1 MMWIDGNSR
10 RGTMKKVCEEKSR
23 IFHPYQV
30 WHWPKYTSAKVL
42 AKNWIFLFYQI
53 WPTKTWDINFK
64 ELKPSCYRWTG
75 SYGCNPIPFWLVPRP
90 AATPIQCHFWILILV
105 YTVHNLLHAKFRPI
119 DFMISPLTWSPIFW
133 WELNQTLQL
142 CWGMSLDFH
151 VHFSIV
157 VVIFTWWAPHGTVW
171 NNRILI
177 PLNWVWINTY

>member
-1 MMWIDGNSR
+1 MVGCMITAFHRNKMNAHPTHLSGMCWIWFAEIGVNDVNRWEFETWNYEKGLR
-10 RGTMKKVCEEKSR
+10 FEKSR

-105 YTVHNLLHAKFRPI
+105 YTVHHLLHAKFRPI
-119 DFMISPLTWSPIFW
+119 DFMISPL
-133 WELNQTLQL
+133 
-142 CWGMSLDFH
+142 
-151 VHFSIV
+151 
-157 VVIFTWWAPHGTVW
+157 
-171 NNRILI
+171 R
-177 PLNWVWINTY
+177 